1 MYPHIVLS
9 VFIALVALAVIG
21 GILNS
26 PRLVKVAGVLLV
38 AEAAVALILWVL
50 MGLSPVPPWF
60 PRWVA
65 RLVHTFQRAA
75 RR

>member
-1 MYPHIVLS
+1 MYANILLS
-9 VFIALVALAVIG
+9 VFIALIALTIIG

-26 PRLVKVAGVLLV
+26 PRLVKAAGVLLV
-38 AEAAVALILWVL
+38 AEAAVALILWLL

-65 RLVHTFQRAA
+65 RLAHTFQRAA
-75 RR
+75 HR